1 MTAYVISDIEVLD
14 AAAYPEY
21 VALSPATVAAYGGRF
36 IARAGRT
43 EKLEGEWL
51 PSRLVILEFASI
63 ERAKAWLD
71 SPEYAPVK
79 ALRHKAA
86 RTNMIVIEGTE

>member
-1 MTAYVISDIEVLD
+1 MTAYVISDIDVHD
-14 AAAYPEY
+14 SDAYPEY

-36 IARAGRT
+36 IARGGQV
-43 EKLEGEWL
+43 EVLEGDWL
-51 PSRLVILEFASI
+51 PKRLVILQFENV
-63 ERAKAWLD
+63 EKAREWLN

-86 RTNMIVIEGTE
+86 HTNMVVIQGVD

>member
-21 VALSPATVAAYGGRF
+21 VALSPPTVAAHGGRF
-36 IARAGRT
+36 LARAGRT
-43 EKLEGEWL
+43 EKLEGDWL
-51 PSRLVILEFASI
+51 PTRLVILEFPNV
-63 ERAKAWLD
+63 ERAKEWLN
-71 SPEYAPVK
+71 SAEYAPIK

-86 RTNMIVIEGTE
+86 RTNMVVIEGV